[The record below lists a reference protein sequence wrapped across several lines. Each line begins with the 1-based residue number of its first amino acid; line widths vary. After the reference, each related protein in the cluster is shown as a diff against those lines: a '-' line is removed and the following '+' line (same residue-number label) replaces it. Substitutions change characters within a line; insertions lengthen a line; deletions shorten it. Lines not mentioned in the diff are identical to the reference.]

1 MVIKIK
7 DTLYLVGTD
16 LNCLSSYKKTYSNE
30 QSLNFVIPIIIIL
43 FLGII
48 WKILLLPDSTKSK
61 LKISEIILKGTIM
74 GAIVTIP
81 SIIAFLITLIV
92 LDNLITA
99 IIVGAIVHFIAMGFS
114 LKISKTILIKK

>member
-1 MVIKIK
+1 M
-7 DTLYLVGTD
+7 
-16 LNCLSSYKKTYSNE
+16 
-30 QSLNFVIPIIIIL
+30 II
-43 FLGII
+43 F
-48 WKILLLPDSTKSK
+48 LLPNSAKSQ

-81 SIIAFLITLIV
+81 SIIAFLITWIV

-114 LKISKTILIKK
+114 LKISKKILVKK

>member
-1 MVIKIK
+1 MP
-7 DTLYLVGTD
+7 
-16 LNCLSSYKKTYSNE
+16 NSA
-30 QSLNFVIPIIIIL
+30 
-43 FLGII
+43 
-48 WKILLLPDSTKSK
+48 KSQ

-81 SIIAFLITLIV
+81 SIIAFLITWIV

-114 LKISKTILIKK
+114 LKISKKILIKK

>member
-1 MVIKIK
+1 M
-7 DTLYLVGTD
+7 
-16 LNCLSSYKKTYSNE
+16 
-30 QSLNFVIPIIIIL
+30 II
-43 FLGII
+43 F
-48 WKILLLPDSTKSK
+48 LLPNSAKSQ

-81 SIIAFLITLIV
+81 SIIAFLITWIV